1 MEATNAINSN
11 LLIEDF
17 VFIANGHISALVN
30 KLLNRVFRESELPLT
45 VEQWTI
51 LCSLWNEDKQTQQSL
66 CNKTFKEKASVT
78 RLIDTL
84 ERNHYVAR
92 MSHPND
98 RRTNLICLT
107 KRGTELE
114 ERANKIVLDF
124 IGRVIKDVDA
134 GTLRMMKEVFLKM
147 YSNIP

>member
-1 MEATNAINSN
+1 MEATNVINEN

-17 VFIANGHISALVN
+17 IFIANGHISALVN
-30 KLLNRVFRESELPLT
+30 KLLNRAFRNANMALT

-51 LCSLWNEDKQTQQSL
+51 LCSLWQHDSQTQQSL
-66 CNKTFKEKASVT
+66 CDNTFKEKASVT

-92 MSHPND
+92 MAHPND
-98 RRTNLICLT
+98 RRTNIIALT

-114 ERANKIVLDF
+114 QHANQIVLEF
-124 IGRVIKDVDA
+124 IHQVIEDVD
-134 GTLRMMKEVFLKM
+134 TQKLKMMKEIFLRM
-147 YSNIP
+147 YHNLP